1 MPRKKEAPRLAVK
14 ERPIKGLIPYARNA
28 RTHSDEQISQIA
40 ASITEFGW
48 TNPILVDGEGGII
61 AAETEGRV
69 CYAMELGP
77 EYVDVSIRW
86 WQTLFDKEAI
96 HEASGRSYNDM
107 AAEKE
112 AA

>member
-1 MPRKKEAPRLAVK
+1 
-14 ERPIKGLIPYARNA
+14 
-28 RTHSDEQISQIA
+28 
-40 ASITEFGW
+40 
-48 TNPILVDGEGGII
+48 
-61 AAETEGRV
+61 
-69 CYAMELGP
+69 MELGP
-77 EYVDVSIRW
+77 EYVDVAIRR